1 MGGVW
6 KQEGASDIEVQRPR
20 EPHSF
25 ARITPESDELFDYCA
40 LQASLK
46 LDFRTPEQ
54 SACTSFIPSPPPKIR
69 AIAGLVGSIALLQPV
84 IAILAAS
91 AIAFCVFGALVAWRI
106 VLLLVAT
113 TPGFARPKTIELP
126 GAGDI
131 ELPVYTVL
139 VPLYHEARAVPGLA
153 KALSQ
158 LDWPAGR
165 LDILLLLECED
176 HETQQAVGATN
187 WPEGTRCLTVPKG
200 SPQTKPRALNYGLQY
215 ARGTLACIYDAEDRP
230 HPKQLLAAYS
240 AFARSSPDV
249 ACIQAPLAAYN
260 HGQSWIAL
268 HWALEYAVQFGLL
281 LPALA
286 RMRLPILLGGT
297 SNHFRMAVLRAL
309 GGWDAWN
316 VTEDADLGV
325 RLARHGFRSGVIP
338 LATFEE
344 APETLGIW
352 TSQRSRWLKGFL
364 QTWAVM
370 MRQSSATVSQIGI
383 GGYLALQAMLLGTC
397 LAAFVHGPLALLMIA
412 GFIFF
417 DGALT
422 GPGLWLLLVGYG
434 INAIALLIAPGPR
447 RMNRLWG
454 ALTLPLYWPLHSLA
468 AVRALYGWIKTP
480 HFWAKTPHGL
490 TAHPS

>member
-1 MGGVW
+1 
-6 KQEGASDIEVQRPR
+6 
-20 EPHSF
+20 
-25 ARITPESDELFDYCA
+25 
-40 LQASLK
+40 
-46 LDFRTPEQ
+46 
-54 SACTSFIPSPPPKIR
+54 
-69 AIAGLVGSIALLQPV
+69 
-84 IAILAAS
+84 
-91 AIAFCVFGALVAWRI
+91 
-106 VLLLVAT
+106 
-113 TPGFARPKTIELP
+113 
-126 GAGDI
+126 
-131 ELPVYTVL
+131 
-139 VPLYHEARAVPGLA
+139 
-153 KALSQ
+153 
-158 LDWPAGR
+158 
-165 LDILLLLECED
+165 
-176 HETQQAVGATN
+176 
-187 WPEGTRCLTVPKG
+187 
-200 SPQTKPRALNYGLQY
+200 
-215 ARGTLACIYDAEDRP
+215 
-230 HPKQLLAAYS
+230 
-240 AFARSSPDV
+240 
-249 ACIQAPLAAYN
+249 
-260 HGQSWIAL
+260 
-268 HWALEYAVQFGLL
+268 
-281 LPALA
+281 
-286 RMRLPILLGGT
+286 
-297 SNHFRMAVLRAL
+297 MAVLRAL